1 MEETAEFIHLRF
13 NFYQR
18 SRVFLNEIDVRDNF
32 VLEVFILH
40 IELIDHMLLLEDL
53 QKLFA
58 IIQGIEVLYPVV
70 NVTLK
75 ALELIQCL
83 ICKVLWWG
91 PIVLHRLQ
99 VAYYF
104 LGVRLLFVNDA
115 LEHVELLVYLF
126 CDLLFKG
133 FLVQDAVLHFGAL
146 AQVHGASFVD
156 LLELL
161 DMLIRCL
168 FQSEGFAP
176 LIRVLEVAIIAQGGI
191 LDRTEDSKLVL
202 MVAKFDLLVL
212 Y

>member
-1 MEETAEFIHLRF
+1 M
-13 NFYQR
+13 
-18 SRVFLNEIDVRDNF
+18 
-32 VLEVFILH
+32 
-40 IELIDHMLLLEDL
+40 
-53 QKLFA
+53 
-58 IIQGIEVLYPVV
+58 
-70 NVTLK
+70 
-75 ALELIQCL
+75 
-83 ICKVLWWG
+83 
-91 PIVLHRLQ
+91 
-99 VAYYF
+99 
-104 LGVRLLFVNDA
+104 
-115 LEHVELLVYLF
+115 
-126 CDLLFKG
+126 
-133 FLVQDAVLHFGAL
+133 LHFGEL